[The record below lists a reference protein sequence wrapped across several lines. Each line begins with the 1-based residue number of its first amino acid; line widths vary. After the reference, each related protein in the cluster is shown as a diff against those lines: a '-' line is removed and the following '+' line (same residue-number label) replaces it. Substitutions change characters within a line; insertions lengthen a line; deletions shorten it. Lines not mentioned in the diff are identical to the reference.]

1 MAKHKKKLGRRPK
14 PASERGQAA
23 NSYYNATTARL
34 LADIGQ
40 GSVSAG
46 AKIVAE
52 FVTAHRDNA
61 LFREIIPA
69 QNPTKHGAK

>member
-1 MAKHKKKLGRRPK
+1 MAKKKQKLGRRPK
-14 PASERGQAA
+14 PANERGRAA
-23 NSYYNATTARL
+23 NSYYSAPTAKL
-34 LADIGQ
+34 LEAIGQ
-40 GSVSAG
+40 GSLSAG

-52 FVTAHRDNA
+52 FVTNNRDNA